1 LLEAVPQSG
10 DADGH
15 LQLLKTSLLKFPQGQ
30 VRSHGNPMAQG
41 SIVLF
46 QPGAPVTADLLGMA
60 HTRQTVLLPKPL
72 HAFAADAKTPA
83 NFTRA
88 LSALSGRDDS

>member
-1 LLEAVPQSG
+1 LLETVPQRG

-15 LQLLKTSLLKFPQGQ
+15 LQSVKTPLLEFPQGQ
-30 VRSHGNPMAQG
+30 VRLLGNPMAQG
-41 SIVLF
+41 SIMLF
-46 QPGAPVTADLLGMA
+46 QPGAPVTSDFLGVA

-83 NFTRA
+83 DFTSA
-88 LSALSGRDDS
+88 LSALSRRNDS